1 MTVRLPIFDDDE
13 SSPKSYRHSRASG
26 LRSASGASR
35 SGSVLGTSKLQ
46 NYSKVSESQSERPSR
61 GWGKRVI
68 IVVLLALLLRLMY
81 IAWSV
86 YSGEDGSFVESD
98 GHQSASQESSE
109 TTSNSSHFVLYSF
122 LESLSEG
129 ECFSLESDP
138 VWYADGSIS
147 QIAATDGRVVDC
159 ALEDAQYRFVKVE
172 DVTPDDV
179 WLDGRKKSEGRSRI
193 IWKQT
198 GRQHVYDLL
207 PYEGRVISF
216 DFRDDGLYSYYPRY
230 LPNDYTLP
238 ENVAEY
244 GVVNVSRDVSDCRE
258 RGGRL
263 VTLDDV
269 DTCWTITERK

>member
-46 NYSKVSESQSERPSR
+46 NYSRVSESQSERPPL

-68 IVVLLALLLRLMY
+68 IVVLLALLLRLIY
-81 IAWSV
+81 IAWSS

-98 GHQSASQESSE
+98 GHQSTSQESSE
-109 TTSNSSHFVLYSF
+109 TTSNSSPFVFYSF

-138 VWYADGSIS
+138 VWDADGSVS
-147 QIAATDGRVVDC
+147 YIAATDGRVVDC

-172 DVTPDDV
+172 DITPDDV
-179 WLDGRKKSEGRSRI
+179 WLDEREKSQGRSRI
-193 IWKQT
+193 TWAKP

-207 PYEGRVISF
+207 PYEGRFISF
-216 DFRDDGLYSYYPRY
+216 GFRDDGRYRYHALY

-238 ENVAEY
+238 ENVADY
-244 GVVNVSRDVSDCRE
+244 GVVNVSRDASDCRE

-269 DTCWTITERK
+269 DTCWTFTERK